1 MKHITFMDNNGTFR
15 LEKAQEYSYLYFP
28 VASGTGLKSAVTPE
42 LGGDA
47 KMDQN
52 HFLLQPVSA
61 EEPHNNKSSRNFWC
75 RMEDGGY
82 FSATGVSAMQQAA
95 KFSDHAED
103 ITVEAGLMW
112 HKVSRKIEKYGIKA
126 EVLSFVP
133 EGVETEVMQVTL
145 TNEGTEPV
153 VFTPVGAIPVY
164 GRSADNLRDHR
175 HVTSLLHRAYV
186 TEDGICVQPVL
197 SFDEREV
204 ILETEQGMLM
214 MKGSGLHVNRLTL
227 DKGEVDVEGKIDSFT
242 YSEQASMTAKSESLL
257 TRLFK

>member
-61 EEPHNNKSSRNFWC
+61 EELHNNKSSRNFWC

-112 HKVSRKIEKYGIKA
+112 HKVSRKIEKCGIKA

-153 VFTPVGAIPVY
+153 AFTPVGAIPVY

-186 TEDGICVQPVL
+186 TENGICVQPVL
-197 SFDEREV
+197 SFDERGHRRNFTSYFVAGAEGDGTKPEAFYPVVEDFIGEGGSLEV
-204 ILETEQGMLM
+204 PEAVGFII
-214 MKGSGLHVNRLTL
+214 KR
-227 DKGEVDVEGKIDSFT
+227 
-242 YSEQASMTAKSESLL
+242 AS
-257 TRLFK
+257 